1 MKNKFTLLA
10 AMALA
15 CLGTETT
22 AQTFPNKLPMPPRI
36 TGNTFNLVVDTASWN
51 FNPGRPTDTTS
62 ASIPTMCYNI
72 AGDSTM
78 KYLGPTLVFQ
88 VGQQVNINV
97 TNKLNQ
103 RTTVHWHGL
112 NLPSAYDGGPHE
124 TIDANNGTWHPSLTI
139 VDSAQTVWYHSH
151 LMDSTTMQVIM
162 GLAGMI
168 QVVDPN
174 EPRQSIYPRDYAVND
189 LPIVFQEK
197 AFVVDT
203 PTGKVTAQYLG
214 ANIHNPGNGP
224 FTIINGVLYGNY
236 HVPAEFIRLRFLNG
250 SPRKAFQMGLSS
262 QLTNPTNFNTMWLIA
277 TDGGYTNVPA
287 PMNAI
292 LMAPGERME
301 MIVNLTNKNHGDT
314 IYLSNLVST
323 IPKDIITGGG
333 PDPGTPGDAF
343 MAFVVD
349 TTIHSTSPVTSLPTW
364 NTPYVVDTTNIFKR
378 RTKQLMNTNNNQG
391 GGGGFWTIDG
401 DTMDMEKINDTILV
415 DTKEMWTIVNRTNI
429 SHPFHIHKVQF
440 QVVFVADTLGDT
452 TYYPNLPANLR
463 GWKDDVLVRAY
474 HSVGFVTT
482 FSHFPDTMIDP
493 MNGFMYHCHILP
505 HEDGSMMNQFVVVD
519 SMTYYG
525 MEMGLAKFNTTA
537 PVVIY
542 PNPAGEVLNIQGLF
556 REKGTIRV
564 CDILGRTLLE
574 QPLTP
579 FSGNTTIDVA
589 GLPRGFVFVELVT
602 PSGRETRKIL
612 LR

>member
-1 MKNKFTLLA
+1 MKNKFTLWVVT
-10 AMALA
+10 ALSCYGLQA
-15 CLGTETT
+15 N
-22 AQTFPNKLPMPPRI
+22 AQTFPNKIPMPPRV
-36 TGNTFNLVVDTASWN
+36 TGTTFNLVVDTASWN
-51 FNPGRPTDTTS
+51 FNPGRPSDTTS
-62 ASIPTMCYNI
+62 ATVPTMCYNI
-72 AGDSTM
+72 AGDSSM

-124 TIDANNGTWHPSLTI
+124 AIDANNGTWHPSFTI

-151 LMDSTTMQVIM
+151 LMDSTTFQVIM

-174 EPRQSIYPRDYAVND
+174 EPREAIYPRDYSVND

-197 AFVVDT
+197 AFTLDST
-203 PTGKVTAQYLG
+203 TGKVNGLFVGQ
-214 ANIHNPGNGP
+214 NIHNPGNGN
-224 FTIINGVLYGNY
+224 FTIINGMLNGMYP
-236 HVPAEFIRLRFLNG
+236 VPAEFIRLRFLNG

-262 QLTNPTNFNTMWLIA
+262 QLKNPSSFNTMWLVA
-277 TDGGYTNVPA
+277 TDGGYTNIPTA
-287 PMNAI
+287 MNSI

-314 IYLSNLVST
+314 IYLNNLAAS
-323 IPKDIITGGG
+323 IPSDIIGSGVKA
-333 PDPGTPGDAF
+333 TPGHAF

-349 TTIHSTSPVTSLPTW
+349 TTIHSTNPVTSLPTW
-364 NTPYVVDTTNIFKR
+364 NTPYVVDTTNIFKY
-378 RTKQLMNTNNNQG
+378 RTKHLMNDSSNLG
-391 GGGGFWTIDG
+391 GKGGLWTIDG
-401 DTMDMEKINDTILV
+401 DTMNMEKINDTILV
-415 DTKEMWTIVNRTNI
+415 DTKEMWTIVNRTNV

-482 FSHFPDTMIDP
+482 FSHYPDTMIDP

-525 MEMGLAKFNTTA
+525 MEMGLAKYNTTA
-537 PVVIY
+537 PVVVY
-542 PNPAGEVLNIQGLF
+542 PNPAGDVLNIQGLF

-574 QPLTP
+574 QPLMP
-579 FSGNTTIDVA
+579 FSGNTTLDVS
-589 GLPRGFVFVELVT
+589 GLPRGFVFVELST